1 MTRGGAALRAVL
13 VAELAALYDVMV
25 PLMLPLV
32 SLVGMLVGATAAERP
47 RRAHSSRAQ
56 PAAAPPR
63 SPSAGA
69 RPTLCDGEYAEDLAV
84 LSATARAYQDRQ
96 DPYTFCIRTSAVY
109 ECPSYAAD
117 GTLRRDRRTVTAH
130 GTGFGLR
137 RQGEATLIV
146 TNEHVAFWPAVT
158 DDDHKAEDVPAG
170 CRRISE
176 SLRIVDNENDDY
188 GRDDVPLTRVVVDP
202 QLDLAV
208 LKAASPLG
216 VMPWRIGRSAA
227 LRDRVAVMVRGFPLG
242 VLRATSVGKVINA
255 HDHDDE
261 KEWNHDDFVVDAL
274 LSPGNS
280 GSPVF
285 AVSCR
290 TGELELVGVFHAAY
304 ARGSVLNVV
313 VGIDQARDLLATLT
327 RAPRPQA
334 ERAPLDASER
344 ARLAT
349 AAAGLTEPF
358 FPFGPL
364 TAAVRARNDGA
375 LVFELM
381 PRDFPV
387 RSWPLLVLEDLPGT
401 RPEDFGARGR
411 IWAGNRHGLCEVP
424 GSALDGEAMSTVDRL
439 LASLRR
445 DAALALRYRA
455 AAQQGGVSRQRFDEM
470 SRLEKTLRRMASD
483 RKDLAQSGA
492 ELADRLCPNSADAGH
507 SLVEALLPPK
517 ATPALAQGS
526 ATAQGE
532 VSSPPHASAPSPTPA
547 APPVAPAAAA
557 ATPIR

>member
-1 MTRGGAALRAVL
+1 MGIPHALRAVL
-13 VAELAALYDVMV
+13 VAERFVPYDSEVRRV
-25 PLMLPLV
+25 LPLLSV
-32 SLVGMLVGATAAERP
+32 VGMLAGATAEAKRP
-47 RRAHSSRAQ
+47 RADSSRAK
-56 PAAAPPR
+56 PAVAPAG
-63 SPSAGA
+63 SPSTGA
-69 RPTLCDGEYAEDLAV
+69 RGPKLCDGEYAEDLAV
-84 LSATARAYQDRQ
+84 LSPTARTYEDWQP
-96 DPYTFCIRTSAVY
+96 PYTFCIRTSAVY
-109 ECPSYAAD
+109 ECPSYAPD

-137 RQGEATLIV
+137 RQGDATLIV
-146 TNEHVAFWPAVT
+146 TNEHVASWPAVT
-158 DDDHKAEDVPAG
+158 DGDHKAEEVPAG

-176 SLRIVDNENDDY
+176 SVRIVDNENDDY

-255 HDHDDE
+255 HDHDDV

-274 LSPGNS
+274 LSQGNS

-290 TGELELVGVFHAAY
+290 TGELELMGVFHAAY
-304 ARGSVLNVV
+304 ARGSALNVV
-313 VGIDQARDLLATLT
+313 VGIDQARDLLTSLT

-334 ERAPLDASER
+334 DRATLDASER
-344 ARLAT
+344 ARLV
-349 AAAGLTEPF
+349 AAAKGLIEPF

-364 TAAVRARNDGA
+364 TAAVRARSDGA
-375 LVFELM
+375 LVFEVM

-387 RSWPLLVLEDLPGT
+387 RSWPLLVLEDLPGA

-424 GSALDGEAMSTVDRL
+424 GSALDAEAMGTLDRL

-455 AAQQGGVSRQRFDEM
+455 AAQQGGGTRQRFDEM
-470 SRLEKTLRRMASD
+470 SRLEKTLRRAAAD
-483 RKDLAQSGA
+483 RNDLAQSAA
-492 ELADRLCPNSADAGH
+492 ELADRLCPYSADGAH
-507 SLVEALLPPK
+507 SLAEALAVPRPPSVAQHSAAHAEV
-517 ATPALAQGS
+517 ATPSPVAVPAPP
-526 ATAQGE
+526 ATAPA
-532 VSSPPHASAPSPTPA
+532 VAPAVTPA
-547 APPVAPAAAA
+547 APS
-557 ATPIR
+557 R